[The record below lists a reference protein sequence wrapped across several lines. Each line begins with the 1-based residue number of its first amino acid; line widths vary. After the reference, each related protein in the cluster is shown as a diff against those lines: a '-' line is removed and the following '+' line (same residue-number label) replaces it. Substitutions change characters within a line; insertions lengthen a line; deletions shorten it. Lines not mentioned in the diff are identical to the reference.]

1 MFFFFWNHTNLLLQP
16 CQCFARKLAIRPVWC
31 TKRAGTASSLIRIK
45 KYDVTKA
52 LSIVWQYSGSVEANC
67 PVCHMWIPTC
77 LAESAHMNARAWGW
91 GNSEACC
98 FLWMAR
104 CTWSTIFGSTA
115 RFVLKG
121 SRQVTP
127 RWRELWNTHG
137 AEIPGDEVDGKC
149 RARGDQHRQRLQQG
163 PKRNLSLP
171 WLKERP
177 LARDLR
183 FAKIASCFRGPWV
196 FDALH

>member
-1 MFFFFWNHTNLLLQP
+1 MFFFFKLFLKSYYNLLLQP

-31 TKRAGTASSLIRIK
+31 TKRAGTASSSIRIK
-45 KYDVTKA
+45 KCDVTKA
-52 LSIVWQYSGSVEANC
+52 LSIVWQYSGWGKLS
-67 PVCHMWIPTC
+67 C
-77 LAESAHMNARAWGW
+77 LKLAAFFGW
-91 GNSEACC
+91 Q
-98 FLWMAR
+98 R

-149 RARGDQHRQRLQQG
+149 GARGDQHRQRLQQG
-163 PKRNLSLP
+163 PKRNSSAT
-171 WLKERP
+171 RG
-177 LARDLR
+177 
-183 FAKIASCFRGPWV
+183 FAPKWWNP
-196 FDALH
+196 